1 MIRFVLMPFFLQFA
15 IQFKNMKLI
24 LTIFGFRKLT
34 MCPQKEEKEQLFCFY
49 PKYIIFSLF
58 FI

>member
-1 MIRFVLMPFFLQFA
+1 
-15 IQFKNMKLI
+15 MKLI

-34 MCPQKEEKEQLFCFY
+34 MCPQKEEKKPLFCFY